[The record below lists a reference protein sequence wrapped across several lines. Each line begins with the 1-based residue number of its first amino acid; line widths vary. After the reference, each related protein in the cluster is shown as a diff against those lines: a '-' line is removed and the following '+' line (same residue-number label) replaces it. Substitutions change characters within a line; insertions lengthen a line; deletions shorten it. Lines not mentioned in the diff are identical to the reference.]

1 MQLDADPTPGR
12 AAAGKTPAIIDAMN
26 SAVPAPSR
34 PHASS
39 RWNWIYVAGI
49 FLLGVLGADP
59 DGQAAS
65 VFGGG
70 AGMLLL
76 GFAVASVFCAWRP
89 QTRRMIP
96 GGAFVVAL
104 LAFAVP
110 RTAGTASKLASF
122 EVQTGRPDGA
132 ELIQH
137 FQRLAEDV
145 EPRDRAPGERL
156 LEFAPLFG
164 TDAVATPDAPPAP
177 APDDADPPRKS

>member
-1 MQLDADPTPGR
+1 MHLDADPIPGR
-12 AAAGKTPAIIDAMN
+12 VAAGKTPAIIDAMN
-26 SAVPAPSR
+26 SAVPAPSQ

-49 FLLGVLGADP
+49 FLLGVLCADP

-70 AGMLLL
+70 VGMLLL

-104 LAFAVP
+104 LAFALP
-110 RTAGTASKLASF
+110 RTADTSSPLARF
-122 EVQTGRPDGA
+122 EARTDRVQGA

-156 LEFAPLFG
+156 LDFAPLFG
-164 TDAVATPDAPPAP
+164 TNAGATPDAPPAP
-177 APDDADPPRKS
+177 APDESDPPRKS